1 MCPPPVGCRS
11 RGHTT
16 GHDVSSTTFS
26 LIAIGLLVL
35 INGFFV
41 AAEFALVSVRPQ
53 RLAEE
58 GSSRARLARRQASHL
73 DEYLAACQ
81 LGITIASLALG
92 ALGEPTIAALL
103 EPVFESTALR
113 HGVASA
119 LSTILALLI
128 MTSLHITIGEQA
140 PKSFAIGSA
149 SRVAMICA
157 VPLEVFHRALRP
169 LVIVL
174 NVASN
179 GIVRLFGGTPATG
192 HGSSPSLD
200 ELRLIIGDASS
211 GGGVDKTDARI
222 LRGAFTLDERRASDV
237 MTPRRRLVL
246 AKAGESGEAVL
257 RRALDAG
264 RSRVPVVDPE
274 DEGLLGVVDTRELT
288 TALLDD
294 RGDEDVTTSVH
305 EMPIAPET
313 IPLDRLLARLQHE
326 RASIAAIVDEYGTL
340 AGVVTVEDIVE
351 EIVGEIE
358 DESDRPAGIRRL
370 SSGAVVANGDT
381 PLVDLEEDGLRPGGE
396 VHSESIGGL
405 VVERLERLA
414 EPGDEIDVD
423 GRRIRVLSVD
433 GNRVARVL
441 IEPPPHRP
449 APDEDGDVH

>member
-1 MCPPPVGCRS
+1 MCPPPVGRRS

-149 SRVAMICA
+149 SRVAMIRRSSSRLGLEPWPVA
-157 VPLEVFHRALRP
+157 GVPPNSRTMPFDATLRTITSGRRARWNTSSGTAQIIATRDAEP
-169 LVIVL
+169 I
-174 NVASN
+174 AK
-179 GIVRLFGGTPATG
+179 LFGAC
-192 HGSSPSLD
+192 SPIVMCSAVMIS
-200 ELRLIIGDASS
+200 R
-211 GGGVDKTDARI
+211 ARTVSYTH
-222 LRGAFTLDERRASDV
+222 LTLP
-237 MTPRRRLVL
+237 TN
-246 AKAGESGEAVL
+246 
-257 RRALDAG
+257 
-264 RSRVPVVDPE
+264 SRV
-274 DEGLLGVVDTRELT
+274 
-288 TALLDD
+288 
-294 RGDEDVTTSVH
+294 
-305 EMPIAPET
+305 
-313 IPLDRLLARLQHE
+313 
-326 RASIAAIVDEYGTL
+326 
-340 AGVVTVEDIVE
+340 
-351 EIVGEIE
+351 
-358 DESDRPAGIRRL
+358 
-370 SSGAVVANGDT
+370 
-381 PLVDLEEDGLRPGGE
+381 
-396 VHSESIGGL
+396 
-405 VVERLERLA
+405 
-414 EPGDEIDVD
+414 
-423 GRRIRVLSVD
+423 
-433 GNRVARVL
+433 
-441 IEPPPHRP
+441 
-449 APDEDGDVH
+449 